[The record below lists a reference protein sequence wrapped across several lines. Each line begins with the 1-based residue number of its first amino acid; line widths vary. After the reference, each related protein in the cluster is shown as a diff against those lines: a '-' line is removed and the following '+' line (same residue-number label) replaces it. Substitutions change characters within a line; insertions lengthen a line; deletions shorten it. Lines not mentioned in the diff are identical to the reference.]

1 MWAVLL
7 ALLAPPSQQDADLQ
21 FLRDIAQTRSYRL
34 GKPTMAN
41 PLPDGSRVLFLRAE
55 ARKAQLRL
63 YSFDVASGAVRELIT
78 PEQVTG
84 GAAESLSPEE
94 KARRERMRV
103 SVGGFTSYSLS
114 HDGSKVLVS
123 LSGKVYVVTIA
134 DGKAREVAAPDKS
147 GPPFDPRLSPDG
159 QMVSFVRGG
168 ELWVAKVAD
177 GKAHQLT
184 RGATELTTH
193 AQAEF
198 VAQEEM
204 GRFTGYWW
212 SPDSKQLVYEVAD
225 SSKVEKL
232 WIGDPAHATQEI
244 KSSPYPRP
252 GKTNAEVTLGI
263 IPVGGGKTTWI
274 TWDRDKYPYLTR
286 VRWQEHAPLTIEV
299 QTREQRDLSLL
310 AVDAKNGK
318 TQELLHEHDDVWINL
333 GNEYDWLR
341 DGSAFLWSTERGGAW
356 QLELHDREG
365 KLSRVLTEAPLGL
378 KGLRHIDEKAG
389 TVVVAAGDPVDTQLW
404 SVPLAGGPAKAL
416 STTPGA
422 HDATYARDAG
432 VYIMHSASDKMEV
445 HRADGSVAGELPSV
459 AEKPPFSPRV
469 EIVKAGGYYCAL
481 VRPRNFDP
489 KKKYPVIVHVYGGP
503 TATVVHVAPGA
514 YLTEQWMA
522 DHGYIVALID
532 NKGTPG
538 RGRAWE
544 RLMYGKF
551 AELPLEG
558 QVEGLKAL
566 GAHEPA
572 MDLARVGIIGHSFGG
587 YMGALAVMRRP
598 DVFKAGVASAPVVD
612 WLDYDTHYTERYL
625 GVPTEKDK
633 SLYDANS
640 ILKYVDKLE
649 RPLLIVHGTADD
661 NVHFDQSLKLADAL
675 FRAGKK
681 FEFAPLAGQT
691 HMFYQPDLTFRY
703 WQRIFAFF
711 KQNL

>member
-1 MWAVLL
+1 MWPLLL
-7 ALLAPPSQQDADLQ
+7 ALLVPPPQDADLQ
-21 FLRDIAQTRSYRL
+21 FLRDLAQTRSYRL
-34 GKPTMAN
+34 GKPTSAT
-41 PLPDGSRVLFLRAE
+41 PLPDGSQVLFLRAE
-55 ARKAQLRL
+55 ARKPQMRL
-63 YSFDVASGAVRELIT
+63 YSFDVASGAIRELIT

-84 GAAESLSPEE
+84 GGAEQLSPEE

-103 SVGGFTSYSLS
+103 TLGGFTSYSLS
-114 HDGSKVLVS
+114 NDGSKVLVS
-123 LSGKVYVVTIA
+123 LSGKVYVVTIKDA
-134 DGKAREVAAPDKS
+134 KAKEVAS
-147 GPPFDPRLSPDG
+147 GQPFDARLAPSG

-168 ELWVAKVAD
+168 ELWVAGVAD
-177 GKAHQLT
+177 GKARQLT
-184 RGATELTTH
+184 KGATEAVTH

-232 WIGDPAHATQEI
+232 WIGDPARPTQEI
-244 KSSPYPRP
+244 KPQGYPRP

-263 IPVGGGKTTWI
+263 ISATGGKTTWI
-274 TWDRDKYPYLTR
+274 QWDRAKYPYLTR
-286 VRWQEHAPLTIEV
+286 VRWEDRSPLTIEV
-299 QTREQRDLSLL
+299 ETRDQRDLLLL
-310 AVDAKNGK
+310 AVDPRTGK

-341 DGSAFLWSTERGGAW
+341 DGSAFLWSSERGGAW

-365 KLSRVLTEAPLGL
+365 KLSRVLTEPQLGL
-378 KGLRHIDEKAG
+378 KGVRHIDEKAG
-389 TVVVAAGDPVDTQLW
+389 TVIVAAGDPIETQLW
-404 SVPLAGGPAKAL
+404 SVPLAGGAAQALTKA
-416 STTPGA
+416 PGS
-422 HDATYARDAG
+422 HDAHWAKS
-432 VYIMHSASDKMEV
+432 SAVHVTQAPADKLEV
-445 HRADGSVAGELPSV
+445 VRADGSVAGEIPSV

-469 EIVKAGGYYCAL
+469 EVLKAGGYYCAL

-503 TATVVHVAPGA
+503 TALVVHVAPTA

-522 DHGYIVALID
+522 DHGYIIALID

-551 AELPLEG
+551 ADVPLDG

-572 MDLARVGIIGHSFGG
+572 MDLSRVGIIGHSFGG
-587 YMGALAVMRRP
+587 YMGALAVMRRG

-612 WLDYDTHYTERYL
+612 WMDYDTHYTERYL
-625 GVPTEKDK
+625 GVPQNGDDK
-633 SLYDANS
+633 TYLANS
-640 ILKYVDKLE
+640 LLAYVDKLA

-675 FRAGKK
+675 FRAGKS
-681 FEFAPLAGQT
+681 FELAPLAGQT
-691 HMFYQPDLTFRY
+691 HLFYQPELTFRY